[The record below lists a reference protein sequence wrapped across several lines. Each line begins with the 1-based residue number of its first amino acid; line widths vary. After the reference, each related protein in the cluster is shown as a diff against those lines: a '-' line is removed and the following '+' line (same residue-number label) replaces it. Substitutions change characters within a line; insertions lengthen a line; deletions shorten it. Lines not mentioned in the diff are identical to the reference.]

1 MQERFRFNP
10 RFTSLKDNVVAF
22 EMIDDDI
29 EETKK
34 KVFYFVI

>member
-1 MQERFRFNP
+1 MQERFRFNR

-34 KVFYFVI
+34 KVFCFVI